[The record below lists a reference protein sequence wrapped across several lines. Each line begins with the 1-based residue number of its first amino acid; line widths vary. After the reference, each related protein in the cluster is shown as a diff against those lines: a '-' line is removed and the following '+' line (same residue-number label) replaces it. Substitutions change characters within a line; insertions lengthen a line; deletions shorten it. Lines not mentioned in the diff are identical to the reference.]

1 MKLSLDTSIIIEVE
15 RQKGAILDLI
25 ETLLKKHEI
34 FISAVVP
41 SEIFTGTYLREDY
54 KKATLKA
61 KRLFANFEVV
71 SLNEEIAELIGQIN
85 ALLITDGAVI
95 EYQDVAIAATFLHKN
110 GDYLLTGNKKHFTRI
125 PELRDKTLTPDEAD
139 NLLCV

>member
-15 RQKGAILDLI
+15 RQRRETLALI
-25 ETLLKKHEI
+25 ENLLKEHEI

-71 SLNEEIAELIGQIN
+71 PLNEEIADSQIN

-95 EYQDVAIAATFLHKN
+95 EYQDVAVAATFLHKN

-139 NLLCV
+139 DLLCV